1 MTWQKKRNEFDRP
14 SIVQARLKQLVG
26 ASSLLTVL
34 CLSSTTESL
43 SAPHDWSL
51 QVQRHSGWHKYSFIC
66 SGKPTFTGE
75 ITLSEAVAMGLAAD
89 SERQRHAVA
98 EQLPFL
104 SGLCRSYAQS
114 GLRICTDG
122 SLAGLPASLAA
133 YQAHRNTVALAVK
146 VAYWEAVW
154 RKAELELV
162 SEKLKDK
169 EERFAGLQECVRHR
183 RSDGDKSREEEEL
196 VKVRRQVSDASHSFR
211 GSVVRLAEILGV
223 APTSLLLLKEQLSL
237 SDDGYELN
245 DLVTEARTGRLEVCE
260 ADRTVRDSRQC
271 LSLSMSRLDRN
282 HVIYALARTIEPDI
296 NTQESKGDD
305 RTDQFD
311 NAIGDSLMVELDPLA
326 GLMLA
331 LFSLEQA
338 ESARKQVQL
347 NVAQDVIIKWID
359 FDTERRNVGID
370 QDFVRVCKQQYEEC
384 RRECPDG
391 SASLLEK
398 SQVADYFFDAR
409 NNLLYTLYRYKIA
422 EARLLCAAGVL

>member
-1 MTWQKKRNEFDRP
+1 MTWQKKRNKFDRR
-14 SIVQARLKQLVG
+14 SVVQARLKQLLG

-34 CLSSTTESL
+34 CLSSATTECL
-43 SAPHDWSL
+43 SAPRDWSL
-51 QVQRHSGWHKYSFIC
+51 QVHRHSGWHKYSFIY
-66 SGKPTFTGE
+66 SAKPTFTGE
-75 ITLSEAVAMGLAAD
+75 ITLSEAVAMGLATD
-89 SERQRHAVA
+89 SEKQRHAVA
-98 EQLPFL
+98 EQLPFI

-114 GLRICTDG
+114 GLRLCTDG
-122 SLAGLPASLAA
+122 SLAGLPTSLAA

-146 VAYWEAVW
+146 VAYWEAIW
-154 RKAELELV
+154 RKAELELA

-183 RSDGDKSREEEEL
+183 RSDGDKSREEGEL
-196 VKVRRQVSDASHSFR
+196 VRVRRQVSDASRSFR
-211 GSVVRLAEILGV
+211 GSVVRLADILGV
-223 APTSLLLLKEQLSL
+223 APTSLLLLKEQLAL

-245 DLVTEARTGRLEVCE
+245 YLVTEARTGRLEVYE
-260 ADRTVRDSRQC
+260 ADRTVCDSRQC
-271 LSLSMSRLDRN
+271 LSLSMSRLDRDRN
-282 HVIYALARTIEPDI
+282 HVTYALARTIEPDI
-296 NTQESKGDD
+296 SIQESRGDD

-384 RRECPDG
+384 RMQCPDG
-391 SASLLEK
+391 SAAALEK

-409 NNLLYTLYRYKIA
+409 NSLL
-422 EARLLCAAGVL
+422 